1 MTSLIALLTAP
12 LIALQ
17 VRGRPHARAHGRC
30 LHASAHHGAPP
41 SPHRSVGARAFEPMG
56 AACMQVLTTAP
67 LPLPTGPWA
76 PARSSPWAL
85 LRHTLHHVAV
95 RGKGGVAIQDII
107 VAGALSVDSTAKVS
121 LTSLIAPLI
130 APLIASLIAP

>member
-1 MTSLIALLTAP
+1 
-12 LIALQ
+12 
-17 VRGRPHARAHGRC
+17 
-30 LHASAHHGAPP
+30 
-41 SPHRSVGARAFEPMG
+41 
-56 AACMQVLTTAP
+56 MQVLTTAP
-67 LPLPTGPWA
+67 RPPLPTGPWA

>member
-1 MTSLIALLTAP
+1 LTNLTSDVALLIELLSSNASHSLLGHFLP
-12 LIALQ
+12 DLQ
-17 VRGRPHARAHGRC
+17 VE
-30 LHASAHHGAPP
+30 SNGAFTTIAPF
-41 SPHRSVGARAFEPMG
+41 GFED
-56 AACMQVLTTAP
+56 
-67 LPLPTGPWA
+67 GPWA

-121 LTSLIAPLI
+121 LTSLL
-130 APLIASLIAP
+130 ASQSVDARGAALAVGDVFVAQVRSPDDV

>member
-1 MTSLIALLTAP
+1 MTSLIVPDDVTD
-12 LIALQ
+12 
-17 VRGRPHARAHGRC
+17 C
-30 LHASAHHGAPP
+30 
-41 SPHRSVGARAFEPMG
+41 
-56 AACMQVLTTAP
+56 AA
-67 LPLPTGPWA
+67 GPWA

>member
-1 MTSLIALLTAP
+1 MTSLIAPLTAP

-17 VRGRPHARAHGRC
+17 VRGARA
-30 LHASAHHGAPP
+30 L
-41 SPHRSVGARAFEPMG
+41 EPVG

-67 LPLPTGPWA
+67 LHLPTGPWA